1 MNSALGQAGLVL
13 SAVSSLLALVLFV
26 SSHKS
31 ENLTWRKNANYFVI
45 AAFVGAL
52 LSAAALEHGL
62 LTNDFSMNYVSSNSS
77 RETPL
82 LYQVTAMW
90 SSLSGSIL
98 LWALIL
104 TGYAAVVALK
114 ARGRLGDSTVAMT
127 LAVLSFISLFFFA
140 MMLFS
145 ANPFLANARIP
156 FDGNGP
162 NPLLQDY
169 PLVAFHPPMLYL
181 GYVGLTVPFA
191 YAIASLITKRED
203 SKFAAETRNFATFA
217 WAALTIGIFLGAW
230 WSYQV
235 LGWGGYWAWDPVEN
249 AAFLPWLTA
258 TAYIHSSLS
267 SERGGN
273 LRLWNVALLVS
284 TFSLTI
290 LGTFFTRSGV
300 LQSVHSFSASNLGP
314 ILIGFFA
321 FVLVASLVLI
331 VIRAPELHL
340 ASSKSTR
347 LTRDGAYFANNIL
360 FVAFALIVL
369 IGTSFPLL
377 AQAVSGSV
385 VSVGPPFYNSF
396 SAPLGLLIVFLM
408 TAAPLLNYRANSIGS
423 LFERLFPAIAAGL
436 LAILV
441 AVFIGDRDL
450 GYLGALGFG
459 VFAIVGSAI
468 GLYDRIAKR
477 MKNGSF
483 DGAVVRSIGSY
494 LAHFG
499 VAVVAIA
506 LATSTAFGTRGQL
519 TIAPMSQSYFHGH
532 KIAYSGVYTVV
543 TPARTELLAKIS
555 IDGRGYFTPAI
566 SQFGTNSSI
575 VGTPA
580 VSTGILRDV
589 YVTLDSPPTSSTSSV
604 VIGVV
609 IEPLVSWL
617 WIGGLLLGGGGVVAT
632 LGALLSSRTRKRRVG
647 SGSTQSKTTASPKLI
662 ER

>member
-1 MNSALGQAGLVL
+1 MNLALGQAGLIL
-13 SAVSSLLALVLFV
+13 SAVSSFFALLLFALA
-26 SSHKS
+26 HKS
-31 ENLTWRKNANYFVI
+31 GNITQRRSANYFVLT
-45 AAFVGAL
+45 AFLGAL
-52 LSAAALEHGL
+52 LSVAALEHGL
-62 LTNDFSMNYVSSNSS
+62 ITNDFTMNYVSSNSS

-82 LYQVTAMW
+82 LYQITAMW

-114 ARGRLGDSTVAMT
+114 ARGRLQDSTVAMT
-127 LAVLSFISLFFFA
+127 LAVLSFVSLFFFL
-140 MMLFS
+140 MMIFS
-145 ANPFLANARIP
+145 ANPFLGNAKIP

-217 WAALTIGIFLGAW
+217 WACLTIGIFLGAW

-273 LRLWNVALLVS
+273 LRLWNASLLVA

-300 LQSVHSFSASNLGP
+300 LQSVHSFSASSLGP

-321 FVLVASLVLI
+321 FVLIASIVLI
-331 VIRAPELHL
+331 VVRAPELHL
-340 ASSKSTR
+340 ATSKSAR

-396 SAPLGLLIVFLM
+396 TAPLGLLIVVLM
-408 TAAPLLNYRANSIGS
+408 TVSPLLNYRSNSLSG

-436 LAILV
+436 LAILI
-441 AVFIGDRDL
+441 AIFLGNRDL

-459 VFAIVGSAI
+459 IFGVVGAGI

-477 MKNGSF
+477 VKNRSL
-483 DGAVVRSIGSY
+483 DGAVLRSIGSY

-519 TIAPMSQSYFHGH
+519 TIAPMSQAYFHGH
-532 KIAYSGVYTVV
+532 KIGYDGVYTMV
-543 TPARTELLAKIS
+543 TPARTELFAKVT
-555 IDGRGYFTPAI
+555 IDGRGYFTPGI
-566 SQFGTNSSI
+566 SQFGTNSSV

-589 YVTLDSPPTSSTSSV
+589 YVTLDSPPTNSTSSV

-609 IEPLVSWL
+609 VEPLVSWL

-632 LGALLSSRTRKRRVG
+632 VGALVSNRTRRRRRAEV
-647 SGSTQSKTTASPKLI
+647 TEVQSNAVKLV

>member
-13 SAVSSLLALVLFV
+13 SAVSSFLALLLFV
-26 SSHKS
+26 SAHKS
-31 ENLTWRKNANYFVI
+31 GNISRRRSANYFVLT
-45 AAFVGAL
+45 AFVGAL
-52 LSAAALEHGL
+52 LSVVALEHGL
-62 LTNDFSMNYVSSNSS
+62 VTNDFTMNYVSSNSS

-98 LWALIL
+98 LWALML
-104 TGYAAVVALK
+104 SGYSAVVALK
-114 ARGRLGDSTVAMT
+114 ARGRLQDSTVAMT
-127 LAVLSFISLFFFA
+127 LAVLSFVSLFFFL

-145 ANPFLANARIP
+145 ANPFLSNAKVP

-273 LRLWNVALLVS
+273 LRLWNVSLLVA

-300 LQSVHSFSASNLGP
+300 LQSVHSFSASSLGP

-321 FVLVASLVLI
+321 LVLIGSLVLI
-331 VIRAPELHL
+331 VIRAPQLHL

-347 LTRDGAYFANNIL
+347 LTRDGAFFANNIL

-385 VSVGPPFYNSF
+385 VTVGPPFYNSF
-396 SAPLGLLIVFLM
+396 TAPLGLVIVFLM
-408 TAAPLLNYRANSIGS
+408 TAAPLLNYRANSLTS

-436 LAILV
+436 IAVLV
-441 AVFIGDRDL
+441 AVFVGNRDL
-450 GYLGALGFG
+450 GFLGALAFG
-459 VFAIVGSAI
+459 VFAIVGAGI
-468 GLYDRIAKR
+468 GLFDRIAKR
-477 MKNGSF
+477 VRHGNL
-483 DGAVVRSIGSY
+483 DGAVVRSVGSY

-519 TIAPMSQSYFHGH
+519 TISPMGHSYFHGH
-532 KIAYSGVYTVV
+532 KIGYSGVYTVV
-543 TPARTELLAKIS
+543 TPARTELLAKIT
-555 IDGRGYFTPAI
+555 IDGRGYFTPGI

-589 YVTLDSPPTSSTSSV
+589 YVTLDSPPTSATSSV

-609 IEPLVSWL
+609 VEPLVSWL

-632 LGALLSSRTRKRRVG
+632 IGALASNRARRRRRSPGEVI
-647 SGSTQSKTTASPKLI
+647 SGDVPKLV